1 MLKTGPLVRFIKVM
15 TSVGCGEILA
25 ADGDVDPTC
34 ARRGKLP
41 VWSRYPLHDTSQ
53 SCPLSLLLT
62 FDDITDN
69 RMRIRRSSRQRSC
82 FRHSVFSQ
90 TNIIICHKTALAE
103 LPRFGNQSDNY
114 SAHCGVQ
121 ELLVPIVQEF
131 EDSWC
136 GGRTFL
142 LRTEYNYTTRQS
154 STQRYEVILP
164 ILHAALRATEQR
176 VFCFHLYWHPEVPCP
191 F

>member
-1 MLKTGPLVRFIKVM
+1 MLKTRPLVRFIKVM
-15 TSVGCGEILA
+15 TTVGCGEILA

-34 ARRGKLP
+34 ARRGELP

-69 RMRIRRSSRQRSC
+69 RMRIRRSSRHRSC

-103 LPRFGNQSDNY
+103 LPRFANQPDNY
-114 SAHCGVQ
+114 SAHC
-121 ELLVPIVQEF
+121 EVQEF

-142 LRTEYNYTTRQS
+142 LRTEYNYTTRKS